1 MNFYERIFVMTSIQ
15 FEDRVGGGGDSIFIK
30 TPSSGLCQQK
40 IKSKSPAN
48 EAEDYT
54 PPGIIKKILITPEIL
69 SQIEWTAIKEYTNIS
84 RKLAMLAIQ
93 TYFTKTEQLEKR
105 CHNILTLIVLWL
117 ILLKRIKNFFAH
129 FEHGLLGEKY
139 PDTKF
144 FLVRIFP
151 YSNWIRRFTL

>member
-1 MNFYERIFVMTSIQ
+1 
-15 FEDRVGGGGDSIFIK
+15 
-30 TPSSGLCQQK
+30 
-40 IKSKSPAN
+40 
-48 EAEDYT
+48 
-54 PPGIIKKILITPEIL
+54 
-69 SQIEWTAIKEYTNIS
+69 
-84 RKLAMLAIQ
+84 MLAIQ

-151 YSNWIRRFTL
+151 YSN